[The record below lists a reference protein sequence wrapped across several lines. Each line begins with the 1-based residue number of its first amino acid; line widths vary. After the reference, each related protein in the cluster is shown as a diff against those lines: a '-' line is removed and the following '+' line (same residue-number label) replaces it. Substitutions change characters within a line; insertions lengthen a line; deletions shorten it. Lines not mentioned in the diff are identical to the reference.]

1 MVPFNNFTHRRG
13 QRGATLTF
21 YRLRATR
28 VAFMS
33 SLAPVLFLLL
43 LTTSSTCASSRNSK
57 SSSLYPMSKL
67 ESSLTASSG
76 QATVIAVRSPL
87 DNSVVILSMT
97 PRDQSCNLTIS
108 HDNVDDNIS
117 RGMEMEMEMEGEE
130 HHTSNDDVDDESSV
144 SNTDLIPIL
153 DRGAIRIPFVV
164 AEKREDKI
172 TTRASSTITS
182 RIMHLLQEQSGLSLF
197 MTGFAS
203 DVQYLVRYAAGHV
216 AEHEHLY
223 AGDAP
228 TAPTLVRDALAP
240 CLRDAT
246 MSGGSRPFGVQGLVV
261 GPARPR
267 RNLNV
272 VDESGALVGVGGPCD
287 PPLQI
292 ITMDPSGNY
301 RYWQKGGV
309 VIGKDAALGKKH
321 LFHALATMKKKEE
334 ASSSSSLTS
343 SSSPYEPECWS
354 DSLDVAIRALLETV
368 EESQNMRETPS
379 EEILTELD
387 AVVIF
392 GPSSK
397 SRQMQRRH
405 NCVAVSRSA
414 ISVSFSKCL
423 EAMNGKKLKAKS
435 I

>member
-1 MVPFNNFTHRRG
+1 
-13 QRGATLTF
+13 
-21 YRLRATR
+21 
-28 VAFMS
+28 MS

-117 RGMEMEMEMEGEE
+117 RGMEMEMEGEE

-246 MSGGSRPFGVQGLVV
+246 MS
-261 GPARPR
+261 
-267 RNLNV
+267 
-272 VDESGALVGVGGPCD
+272 
-287 PPLQI
+287 
-292 ITMDPSGNY
+292 
-301 RYWQKGGV
+301 
-309 VIGKDAALGKKH
+309 
-321 LFHALATMKKKEE
+321 
-334 ASSSSSLTS
+334 
-343 SSSPYEPECWS
+343 
-354 DSLDVAIRALLETV
+354 
-368 EESQNMRETPS
+368 
-379 EEILTELD
+379 
-387 AVVIF
+387 
-392 GPSSK
+392 
-397 SRQMQRRH
+397 
-405 NCVAVSRSA
+405 
-414 ISVSFSKCL
+414 
-423 EAMNGKKLKAKS
+423 
-435 I
+435 